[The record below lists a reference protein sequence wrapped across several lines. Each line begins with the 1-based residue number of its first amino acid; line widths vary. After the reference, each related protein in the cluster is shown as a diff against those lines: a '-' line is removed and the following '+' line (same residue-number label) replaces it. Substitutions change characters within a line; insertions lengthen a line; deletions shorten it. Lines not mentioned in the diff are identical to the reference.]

1 VRPHESTA
9 MGHSMRFVA
18 LPITPTVL
26 RGPGFSNPD
35 QAWALMELP
44 AAEPP
49 PEALLTPDDE
59 RSMPARVSE
68 RIPTRTHEPARE
80 STTSPVPSSAPLP
93 WTALRGT

>member
-1 VRPHESTA
+1 MRPHESTA

-26 RGPGFSNPD
+26 IGPGFSNPD

-80 STTSPVPSSAPLP
+80 STPVPSSAPLP

>member
-1 VRPHESTA
+1 MRPHEATA

-18 LPITPTVL
+18 LPSTPTVF

-35 QAWALMELP
+35 QAWALMEMP
-44 AAEPP
+44 AA
-49 PEALLTPDDE
+49 EALLTPDDE

-80 STTSPVPSSAPLP
+80 STPVPSSAPLP